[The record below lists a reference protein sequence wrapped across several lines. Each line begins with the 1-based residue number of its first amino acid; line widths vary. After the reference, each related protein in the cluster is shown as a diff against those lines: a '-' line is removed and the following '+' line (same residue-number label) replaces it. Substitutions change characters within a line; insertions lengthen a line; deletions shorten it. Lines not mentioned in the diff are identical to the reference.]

1 MTADMD
7 RKLAC
12 MPDNP
17 KRPQTKS
24 WERYEKYKAA
34 TTVGEFLDLGGT
46 LADLAHDTGKGFVQY
61 ADKKSHKPPNFP
73 RAAAQK
79 APLSAE
85 EKAWQTWDDD
95 ELDDVCDTC
104 GEYTVTDSGAPMSN
118 VLICDACDCE
128 THLRCSGLL
137 RMPPDDEGYRC
148 VNCVDGTSGG
158 EVDRPARAAPRRDDA
173 DQRAA
178 QLSGRCLKCGLA
190 GALERELY
198 FCEVAGC
205 YGCWHGDCAD
215 ALLPAKGDGGAT
227 FEKSRC
233 PSCADRF
240 GERAHAEPAAVGRAE
255 APRTFWA
262 VAFPEHLDLAERAR
276 LQQILV
282 NGAGDLPPDVQA
294 RCLRNYHLKR
304 ETTGKKRGRPKG
316 SVNKPRGDGVPA
328 AKKPRGRRPK
338 VQPPPPGSLNL
349 AALGLPG
356 VVFPPAPPGLN
367 PGLLGA
373 GAAADPRLLAAH
385 QLQLHHAM
393 QQQAALHQLHQQG
406 LLVPAAL
413 AQPGPGL
420 GSWN

>member
-1 MTADMD
+1 MGDMD
-7 RKLAC
+7 REIRCNPA
-12 MPDNP
+12 NP

-158 EVDRPARAAPRRDDA
+158 EVDRPARAPRD
-173 DQRAA
+173 
-178 QLSGRCLKCGLA
+178 
-190 GALERELY
+190 
-198 FCEVAGC
+198 
-205 YGCWHGDCAD
+205 
-215 ALLPAKGDGGAT
+215 
-227 FEKSRC
+227 SR
-233 PSCADRF
+233 
-240 GERAHAEPAAVGRAE
+240 
-255 APRTFWA
+255 PR
-262 VAFPEHLDLAERAR
+262 
-276 LQQILV
+276 
-282 NGAGDLPPDVQA
+282 
-294 RCLRNYHLKR
+294 
-304 ETTGKKRGRPKG
+304 
-316 SVNKPRGDGVPA
+316 SV
-328 AKKPRGRRPK
+328 
-338 VQPPPPGSLNL
+338 
-349 AALGLPG
+349 
-356 VVFPPAPPGLN
+356 
-367 PGLLGA
+367 
-373 GAAADPRLLAAH
+373 
-385 QLQLHHAM
+385 
-393 QQQAALHQLHQQG
+393 
-406 LLVPAAL
+406 
-413 AQPGPGL
+413 
-420 GSWN
+420 

>member
-1 MTADMD
+1 MTADLD

-158 EVDRPARAAPRRDDA
+158 EVDRPAPRATTRTPQRSAAAASTGARPGARRGAGRGAGRGRTAGRAAA
-173 DQRAA
+173 
-178 QLSGRCLKCGLA
+178 
-190 GALERELY
+190 
-198 FCEVAGC
+198 
-205 YGCWHGDCAD
+205 
-215 ALLPAKGDGGAT
+215 
-227 FEKSRC
+227 
-233 PSCADRF
+233 
-240 GERAHAEPAAVGRAE
+240 AEPAAPPPRAAAFE
-255 APRTFWA
+255 PAPSSPPRPRPRRRGGA
-262 VAFPEHLDLAERAR
+262 GGGAEGLRAR
-276 LQQILV
+276 
-282 NGAGDLPPDVQA
+282 
-294 RCLRNYHLKR
+294 RRWW
-304 ETTGKKRGRPKG
+304 EKKD
-316 SVNKPRGDGVPA
+316 PRA
-328 AKKPRGRRPK
+328 
-338 VQPPPPGSLNL
+338 
-349 AALGLPG
+349 
-356 VVFPPAPPGLN
+356 
-367 PGLLGA
+367 A
-373 GAAADPRLLAAH
+373 GAATSTSTGACQWEPVAKPPQSPSFH
-385 QLQLHHAM
+385 
-393 QQQAALHQLHQQG
+393 
-406 LLVPAAL
+406 
-413 AQPGPGL
+413 
-420 GSWN
+420 

>member
-1 MTADMD
+1 MTADLD

-104 GEYTVTDSGAPMSN
+104 GEYT
-118 VLICDACDCE
+118 

-173 DQRAA
+173 DARAA
-178 QLSGRCLKCGLA
+178 QLSGRCLKCGGA

-215 ALLPAKGDGGAT
+215 ALLPAKGEGGAT

-262 VAFPEHLDLAERAR
+262 
-276 LQQILV
+276 
-282 NGAGDLPPDVQA
+282 A

-316 SVNKPRGDGVPA
+316 SVNKPRGDGLPA

-338 VQPPPPGSLNL
+338 VQPPPGSLNL

-373 GAAADPRLLAAH
+373 GGAADPRLLAAH

-393 QQQAALHQLHQQG
+393 QQQAALHQLHQQARAFE
-406 LLVPAAL
+406 PAAPAPAAPAAPPAE
-413 AQPGPGL
+413 AQKDCAPVGDGWWEKKDPASGRCYYVHEST
-420 GSWN
+420 GACQWEKPVAKPPQSPSFH